1 MVRPSRVESQV
12 EILLFKGPA
21 LVGQAKFP
29 GSTIPNNVVTF
40 LGVWSDRPFDRVVIN
55 DTSGNDDDEYFG
67 EFFTGTTPF
76 GCTLALDLSYAAGTL
91 TMNVELGS
99 ATAATWNV
107 WFA

>member
-1 MVRPSRVESQV
+1 M

-55 DTSGNDDDEYFG
+55 DTSGNDDD
-67 EFFTGTTPF
+67 
-76 GCTLALDLSYAAGTL
+76 DISAGSSRARCRSDAPSPSTCR
-91 TMNVELGS
+91 MRP
-99 ATAATWNV
+99 AR
-107 WFA
+107 